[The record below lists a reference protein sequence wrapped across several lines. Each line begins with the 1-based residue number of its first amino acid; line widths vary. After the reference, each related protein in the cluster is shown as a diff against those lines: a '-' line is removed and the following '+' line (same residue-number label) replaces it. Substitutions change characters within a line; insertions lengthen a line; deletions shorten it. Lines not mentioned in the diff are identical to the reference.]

1 MEAPAIAEDLAFT
14 DEALQKAW
22 DAFAEQRKMYL
33 AEYQLLTQPYD
44 RRDNEVILHLHNP
57 IQETILNTI
66 KSDLIAFLR
75 KSLQNKSIT
84 LTGETRE
91 IESRKILYTNR
102 EKFDF
107 LVEKYPG
114 LKELR
119 DRLGLD
125 TDF

>member
-1 MEAPAIAEDLAFT
+1 MVIGTEAFT
-14 DEALQKAW
+14 DEALQEAW
-22 DAFAEQRKMYL
+22 NAFAEQRKKYL

-44 RRDNEVILHLHNP
+44 RRDNEIVVFLHNP

-66 KSDLIAFLR
+66 KADLIGFLR
-75 KSLQNKSIT
+75 KTLRNKAIT
-84 LTGETRE
+84 LTGETLE
-91 IESRKILYTNR
+91 IESGKMLYTNR

-107 LVEKYPG
+107 LVEKYPA
-114 LKELR
+114 LKTLR